1 MKSKILMLAAALGA
15 LALPACD
22 WMPGK
27 PTEADKW
34 QNPVD
39 VVDFKQLFHEN
50 CLGCHGDGHNVG
62 AVLSLNDPLYL
73 SITTPERV
81 KEIITS
87 GIKGAPMPAFAVEN
101 GGKLTDKQIGILV
114 EGIFAWGKGA
124 TPPADAPPYEAPL
137 GDPAAG
143 ASAFSV
149 SCASCHG
156 VDGKGVA
163 GKAGSVVDINYLG
176 LVTNQYLRTITIVGR
191 PELGCPDFAH
201 RVPGRVMNA
210 QEVSDITAWLV
221 SQRRGEFDQPI
232 SPTAT
237 PAAP

>member
-1 MKSKILMLAAALGA
+1 MKSKFLILTAAVCA

-27 PTEADKW
+27 PTEADRW
-34 QNPVD
+34 QNPAK

-50 CLGCHGDGHNVG
+50 CLGCHGDGKDIG

-73 SITTPERV
+73 SITTPEQV
-81 KEIITS
+81 NAIITS
-87 GIKGAPMPAFAVEN
+87 GRKGFPMPAFAQKN
-101 GGKLTDKQIGILV
+101 GGKLTDQQVTALV
-114 EGIFAWGKGA
+114 EGIFAWGKAGG
-124 TPPADAPPYEAPL
+124 PQPEAPPYNAPL
-137 GDPAAG
+137 GDPTAG

-163 GKAGSVVDINYLG
+163 GKAGSVVDPNYLG
-176 LVTNQYLRTITIVGR
+176 LVSDQYLRTITIVGR

-201 RVPGRVMNA
+201 RVPGRVMTA
-210 QEVSDITAWLV
+210 TEVSDITAWLA
-221 SQRRGEFDQPI
+221 SQRRNEFNQPL
-232 SPTAT
+232 S